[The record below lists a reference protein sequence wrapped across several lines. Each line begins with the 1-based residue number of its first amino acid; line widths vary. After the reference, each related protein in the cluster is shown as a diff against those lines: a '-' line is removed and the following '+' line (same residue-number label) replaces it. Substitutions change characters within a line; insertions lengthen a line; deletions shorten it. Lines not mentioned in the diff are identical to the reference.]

1 MTKLRKFTQKEFD
14 HIIELLILYKT
25 VTPPETEVYLN
36 EKSIMEAF
44 VFMNNHGKQFADKL
58 GL

>member
-1 MTKLRKFTQKEFD
+1 MTKLRNFTQKEFD

-25 VTPPETEVYLN
+25 VSPPETEVYLN

-44 VFMNNHGKQFADKL
+44 VFMNNQGKQFADKL